1 MNRFYIEQA
10 EAFVKNQLGNDTS
23 GHDWNHIDRVRKLAL
38 HIARGGNQGNHFII
52 EMAALL
58 HDIPDGK
65 LHDSE
70 DEGWNI
76 LMNWFSQIKLP
87 PEAERAIIDI
97 ISTISFSA
105 GVDVLPSVEAKI
117 VQDADRLDAIGA
129 IGIARTFAYG
139 GKKGQAIYDPDIE
152 VREHMSKQEYRSGRS
167 SSVHHF
173 YEKLLKLK
181 GMLHTD
187 TARKIANERHEF
199 METFLRQF
207 YKEWDVTE

>member
-1 MNRFYIEQA
+1 MNQFYIDMAQ
-10 EAFVKNQLGNDTS
+10 AFVKKQLGYDTS
-23 GHDWNHIDRVRKLAL
+23 GHDWYHIDRVRKLSL
-38 HIARGGNQGNHFII
+38 RLARTENQGDLFVI

-58 HDIPDGK
+58 HDIPDSK
-65 LHDSE
+65 LHQSE
-70 DEGWNI
+70 DEGWQI
-76 LMNWFSQIKLP
+76 LREWFSEIKLP
-87 PEAERAIIDI
+87 EETEKAVTDI

-105 GVDVLPSVEAKI
+105 FIDELPSIEAKI

-152 VREHMSKQEYRSGRS
+152 ARKNMTKQDYRSGKS
-167 SSVHHF
+167 SSIHHF

-181 GMLHTD
+181 GMLHTK
-187 TARKIANERHEF
+187 TAKKMAAERHEY
-199 METFLRQF
+199 MEIFLQQF